1 MSYKVKGTIT
11 DVFPT
16 EQITDRFSKSA
27 IWLKTDEQY
36 PQQIEIQFV
45 NQHAALVDNVKAGDT
60 VEVQFGIQGKVSEK
74 NGKVYNS
81 LNGYGMAKV

>member
-16 EQITDRFSKSA
+16 EKITERFSKSA

-45 NQHAALVDNVKAGDT
+45 NQNADLVDNVMAGDM
-60 VEVQFGIQGKVSEK
+60 VQVQFGIQGKFSEK

>member
-1 MSYKVKGTIT
+1 MSYKLKGTIT
-11 DVFPT
+11 GVFPI
-16 EQITDRFSKSA
+16 EQITDRFSKSV

-45 NQHAALVDNVKAGDT
+45 NQNAYLVDNVKAGDT
-60 VEVQFGIQGKVSEK
+60 VEVQFGIQGKFSEK

>member
-45 NQHAALVDNVKAGDT
+45 NQNADLVDNVKAGDT
-60 VEVQFGIQGKVSEK
+60 VEVQFGIQGKFSEK

-81 LNGYGMAKV
+81 LNGYGMTKV

>member
-16 EQITDRFSKSA
+16 EQITDRFSKSV

-36 PQQIEIQFV
+36 PQQI
-45 NQHAALVDNVKAGDT
+45 
-60 VEVQFGIQGKVSEK
+60 
-74 NGKVYNS
+74 
-81 LNGYGMAKV
+81 

>member
-11 DVFPT
+11 DVFPK
-16 EQITDRFSKSA
+16 EQITEKFSKSV

-45 NQHAALVDNVKAGDT
+45 NQNTDLTDNVKAGDT
-60 VEVQFGIQGKVSEK
+60 VEVQFGIQGKFSEK
-74 NGKVYNS
+74 NGNVYNS